1 MLQIENSINEAARYY
16 HTSKNKNVIIIYD
29 RGCMD
34 PIACTQLSFF
44 FINLKISI

>member
-34 PIACTQLSFF
+34 PIACTQIRIFLF
-44 FINLKISI
+44 KII